1 MYICAFA
8 EQADCFGQVA
18 HTCVPTAQEWF
29 PVATS
34 LSEYRKQLEAPTGAH
49 LGTSHD
55 GSLKV
60 QCSIPGLK
68 PRWWQQTRSSQEGP
82 KGYRK
87 QGWF

>member
-29 PVATS
+29 LVATS

-55 GSLKV
+55 GSLKASV
-60 QCSIPGLK
+60 LNTK
-68 PRWWQQTRSSQEGP
+68 PEATLVAAD
-82 KGYRK
+82 
-87 QGWF
+87 